1 MLPRISYSNICRHA
15 LGNRARKAG
24 QGILTVRFEM
34 PFAVWCGHCPK
45 PTIIGQGVRFNAEK
59 RKVGAYHSTPIWAFR
74 MKHVACGGWIE
85 IRTDPAN
92 TDYVVYDGGKRRDTG
107 EDKVREGDVEIRTE
121 DERRRL
127 QEDAFAA
134 LEVKID
140 DRAQVNADKARIE
153 DLKKTQTREKEEE
166 KEKRKQEMLNE
177 MMSKIDMVSCPV
189 LLLGLKLIR
198 RGVRCSTRP
207 ERSFDKS

>member
-1 MLPRISYSNICRHA
+1 MSSELNELRIT
-15 LGNRARKAG
+15 AG
-24 QGILTVRFEM
+24 RLESENKD
-34 PFAVWCGHCPK
+34 A
-45 PTIIGQGVRFNAEK
+45 TITLDTYKDKMNELQ
-59 RKVGAYHSTPIWAFR
+59 
-74 MKHVACGGWIE
+74 
-85 IRTDPAN
+85 
-92 TDYVVYDGGKRRDTG
+92 RD
-107 EDKVREGDVEIRTE
+107 
-121 DERRRL
+121 
-127 QEDAFAA
+127 
-134 LEVKID
+134 ID
-140 DRAQVNADKARIE
+140 DHKARIE